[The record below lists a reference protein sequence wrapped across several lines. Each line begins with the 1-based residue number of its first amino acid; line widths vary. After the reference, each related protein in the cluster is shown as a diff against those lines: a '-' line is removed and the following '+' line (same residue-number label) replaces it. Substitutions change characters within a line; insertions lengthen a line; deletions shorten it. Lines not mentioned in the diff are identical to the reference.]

1 MRGVGLLAVIAAM
14 GAALGG
20 TPVGQRAYNPTQKVK
35 PYGGR
40 RGRKRKNSYGAS
52 LLRHFDSVGI
62 NWSSKGN
69 RK

>member
-1 MRGVGLLAVIAAM
+1 MNKARFLLTMIGGLAAM
-14 GAALGG
+14 VAG
-20 TPVGQRAYNPTQKVK
+20 TQDHYRADYQTPARKT
-35 PYGGR
+35 
-40 RGRKRKNSYGAS
+40 RGRKRKNSYGAN